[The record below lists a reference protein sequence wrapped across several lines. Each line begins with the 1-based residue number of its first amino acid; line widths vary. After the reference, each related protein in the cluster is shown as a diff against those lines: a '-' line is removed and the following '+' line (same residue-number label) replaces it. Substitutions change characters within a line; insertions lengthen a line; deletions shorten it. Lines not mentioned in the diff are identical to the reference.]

1 MQKML
6 GYVRKACQEFDMIQD
21 GDRIAV
27 GVSGGK
33 DSLVLLASLAGYRR
47 LFPQKFVLVA
57 CVKSLGWSMI

>member
-33 DSLVLLASLAGYRR
+33 DSLVLLASLA
-47 LFPQKFVLVA
+47 
-57 CVKSLGWSMI
+57 